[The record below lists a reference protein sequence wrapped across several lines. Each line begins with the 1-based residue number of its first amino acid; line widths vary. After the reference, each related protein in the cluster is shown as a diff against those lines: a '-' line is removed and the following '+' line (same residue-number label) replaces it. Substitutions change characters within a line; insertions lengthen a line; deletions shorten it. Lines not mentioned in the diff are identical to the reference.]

1 VIDLLR
7 LTERCECRKEGR
19 EVWDKDASE
28 LVVSIPSNGK
38 RM

>member
-1 VIDLLR
+1 M
-7 LTERCECRKEGR
+7 RKRFTDAEPR
-19 EVWDKDASE
+19 DKDASE